1 MSSEQ
6 INDEDVEDDGN
17 GKRNI
22 KCGDMERRMMKR
34 RVI

>member
-1 MSSEQ
+1 MMKMLRMM
-6 INDEDVEDDGN
+6 VMVRG
-17 GKRNI
+17 I